1 MANFVQWRAW
11 VGPPFKPLSD
21 TCFYDW
27 SESALQSGS
36 SLPNYPDATLT
47 GTLSSGAT
55 SASISGASG
64 WPSKGGF
71 WVGPNGSGQS
81 WEYINYPS
89 KFSSLQR
96 EATTGEQTGVHSAG
110 AACLFWWPVTT
121 DDGRLHLTE
130 EMDENLCTVTWRA
143 EIGGVLI
150 PQAAMRNHHL
160 IVVQTRTSISAPFT
174 NFLVGWLD
182 QVRVND
188 DAKRYSEWTARI
200 ISSAEMLRR
209 VQVSGL
215 QVGDL
220 DMAKKG
226 SAQGSTP
233 LGSPYKER
241 SSGDYI
247 AANPSF
253 DPGSTIDD
261 DESTLWIAERYMGD
275 YNTPA
280 PNQDPLNYPPT
291 KANTEVLFTQVYCN
305 PPAGQSGG
313 RRWIELTAISNVNV
327 VSYQIFSANGTSSSD
342 WKTISPGNMGT
353 GDHILLVED
362 KDIFAAENPLHNE
375 AVLIEAPNLF
385 ANMSPTSGELS
396 IRYTPSGA
404 PSVWLTNI
412 QWGDNTRSQPH
423 VDGNGPN
430 HWDGP
435 RIPSPGQ
442 GETMRY
448 VYADP
453 AGTPQS
459 KDYWRVS
466 NVQSPAYD
474 IGTSPDQ
481 WVQVELN
488 GIGLILRDDI
498 TGAHPAVG
506 ETLYINDA
514 SGPNTGGLASSGTLQ
529 IGSEQINYSA
539 KYTYGVLVSGRGAS
553 GTTPA
558 AHAAKDVV
566 YVMDSGVATD
576 AAPIKRI
583 AWTRQGGTVYPNN
596 FHLKCSNLPSGAR
609 TPDNGSDYVADYVD
623 LAAVSSYASPT
634 YTLNL
639 LPTRRIK
646 FLLMTIARMT
656 ANPGRPRI
664 NTISAFA
671 NEAYYNGNTWMT
683 GSPTCGDVIR
693 RILQNGGI
701 PNAAISVGSD
711 LPAPNKTDLANDD
724 GWTLITD
731 FCDYTG
737 MRVACG
743 RDSRFIVTADTAVF
757 WESSTYSAS
766 QTWTRATASAIEQ
779 NWQSQGNV
787 SQVSLKWQS
796 ADGSASG
803 TVVYPPTAD
812 FLGKVMELGPLIYP
826 NAASAQL
833 SAMRRYII
841 NKYPY
846 TLHVDC
852 ADAVMDLRPATVH
865 LLNWQ
870 IDSSMTALNR
880 YYIARSVDH
889 SIDWI
894 TDPVTSAKALVW
906 STSLEDIQIDRAG
919 GF

>member
-1 MANFVQWRAW
+1 MANFVQWRCFI
-11 VGPPFKPLSD
+11 GPKFLPTSH

-27 SESALQSGS
+27 SVLSSGGE
-36 SLPNYPDATLT
+36 LPDYPSATLT
-47 GTLSSGAT
+47 STLSAGST
-55 SASISGASG
+55 SASISGTSF

-81 WEYINYPS
+81 WEYISYPS

-96 EATTGEQTGVHSAG
+96 ETTTGEQTGNHSAG
-110 AACLFWWPVTT
+110 ATCRFWWPVDTN
-121 DDGRLHLTE
+121 DGRLHLTE
-130 EMDENLCTVTWRA
+130 EMDDNLCTVTWRA

-160 IVVQTRTSISAPFT
+160 IVVQTRTSIGALYT

-182 QVRVND
+182 QIRVND
-188 DAKRYSEWTARI
+188 DAKRYSEWSARI

-209 VQVSGL
+209 QQVNGL

-226 SAQGSTP
+226 NAQGSTP

-241 SSGDYI
+241 NVGDYV

-253 DPGSTIDD
+253 DAGSTIDD
-261 DESTLWIAERYMGD
+261 DEGTLWIAERYMGD

-327 VSYQIFSANGTSSSD
+327 ISYQIFNANGTGSSD
-342 WKTISPGNMGT
+342 YITINPGNMGT
-353 GDHILLVED
+353 GDHILIVED
-362 KDIFAAENPLHNE
+362 KDVFGSENPLHRE
-375 AVLIEAPNLF
+375 AAIYEYPNFF
-385 ANMSPTSGELS
+385 ANMSPASGELS

-404 PSVWLTNI
+404 PSQWLTNI
-412 QWGDNTRSQPH
+412 KWGDSSRSQPH
-423 VDGNGPN
+423 VDGSSPGL
-430 HWDGP
+430 WSGP
-435 RIPSPGQ
+435 RIASPGQ
-442 GETMRY
+442 GETLRY

-453 AGTPQS
+453 GGTPAC

-466 NVQSPAYD
+466 RVQSPGYD

-481 WVQVELN
+481 WLQIELASM
-488 GIGLILRDDI
+488 GLILRDDI
-498 TGAHPAVG
+498 TNTTPGTGDV
-506 ETLYINDA
+506 LYINDA

-529 IGSEQINYSA
+529 IGSEQISYSA
-539 KYTYGVLVSGRGAS
+539 KHAYGVTVSARGTS

-566 YVMDSGVATD
+566 YVMDGGVATD

-583 AWTRQGGTVYPNN
+583 AWTRQGGTIHPNS
-596 FHLKCSNLPSGAR
+596 FHLKCSNLPTGAR
-609 TPDNGSDYVADYVD
+609 TPDNGSDYVADYTD
-623 LAAVSSYASPT
+623 LAAVSSYASST
-634 YTLNL
+634 YSLNL
-639 LPTRRIK
+639 SPAKRIK

-656 ANPGRPRI
+656 ENPGRPRV

-671 NEAYYNGNTWMT
+671 DEAYYNPDTWLT
-683 GSPTCGDVIR
+683 GSQTCGDI
-693 RILQNGGI
+693 ITKLLQSGNI
-701 PNAAISVGSD
+701 PDGAIIVSGYD
-711 LPAPNKTDLANDD
+711 APAPSKTELANDD

-737 MRVACG
+737 TRVVCG
-743 RDSRFIVTADTAVF
+743 RDSKFTITADTAAF
-757 WESSTYSAS
+757 WESSVYSAS
-766 QTWTRATASAIEQ
+766 NTWNRATASTIEQ
-779 NWQSQGNV
+779 NWQSHGNV

-803 TVVYPPTAD
+803 TVTYPETPD
-812 FLGKVMELGPLIYP
+812 FLGKVLELGPLIYP
-826 NAASAQL
+826 NSASAQL

-852 ADAVMDLRPATVH
+852 ADAVMDLRPGTMH

-870 IDSSMTALNR
+870 IDSSMTALSR
-880 YYIARSVDH
+880 YYIGRAVDH

-894 TDPVTSAKALVW
+894 TDPVTNAKALVW

>member
-1 MANFVQWRAW
+1 MANFVQWRAFI
-11 VGPPFKPLSD
+11 GPRFKPVSD
-21 TCFYDW
+21 SCFYDW
-27 SESALQSGS
+27 SALNSGS
-36 SLPNYPDATLT
+36 ILPNYPDATLT
-47 GTLSSGAT
+47 GTLSAGAT
-55 SASISGASG
+55 SASISGAVA
-64 WPSKGGF
+64 WPNAGGF

-81 WEYINYPS
+81 WEYIDYPS

-96 EATTGEQTGVHSAG
+96 ETTTGEQTGVHSAG
-110 AACLFWWPVTT
+110 AVCRFWWSVST

-130 EMDENLCTVTWRA
+130 EMDDNLCTVTWRA

-182 QVRVND
+182 QIRVND

-200 ISSAEMLRR
+200 ISSAEMLKRQ
-209 VQVSGL
+209 QVNGV

-241 SSGDYI
+241 NSGDYV

-253 DPGSTIDD
+253 DPGQTIDD

-280 PNQDPLNYPPT
+280 PNQDPLNYPPL

-327 VSYQIFSANGTSSSD
+327 ISYQIFSANGTGSSD
-342 WKTISPGNMGT
+342 WVTINPGNMGT
-353 GDHILLVED
+353 GDHILIVED
-362 KDIFAAENPLHNE
+362 KTVFGSENPLHKE
-375 AVLIEAPNLF
+375 AAIYEAPNLF
-385 ANMSPTSGELS
+385 ANMSPVSGELS

-404 PSVWLTNI
+404 PNRWITNI
-412 QWGDNTRSQPH
+412 RWGDGTRSQPH
-423 VDGNGPN
+423 VDGTSPGL
-430 HWDGP
+430 WSGP
-435 RIPSPGQ
+435 RIASPGQ

-453 AGTPQS
+453 GGTPQCR
-459 KDYWRVS
+459 DYWRVS

-481 WVQVELN
+481 WLQIELAS
-488 GIGLILRDDI
+488 IGLILRDDI
-498 TGAHPAVG
+498 TAAHPAIG
-506 ETLYINDA
+506 EMLFINDA
-514 SGPNTGGLASSGTLQ
+514 SGPNTGGLPDTGTLQ
-529 IGSEQINYSA
+529 IGSEQINYDF
-539 KYTYGVLVSGRGAS
+539 KFPYGVNVSGRGAN

-558 AHAAKDVV
+558 AHAAKDVI
-566 YVMDSGVATD
+566 YVMDGGVATD

-583 AWTRQGGTVYPNN
+583 AWTRQGGTVYPNS
-596 FHLKCSNLPSGAR
+596 FHLKSSNLPTGAR
-609 TPDNGSDYVADYVD
+609 TPDNGSAYIADYVD

-639 LPTRRIK
+639 SPTRRIK
-646 FLLMTIARMT
+646 YLLMTIARMT
-656 ANPGRPRI
+656 TNPGRPRI
-664 NTISAFA
+664 NTLSAFA
-671 NEAYYNGNTWMT
+671 NESYYNSNTWLT
-683 GSPTCGDVIR
+683 GTQTCGSIITH
-693 RILQNGGI
+693 ILESGNI
-701 PNAAISVGSD
+701 PAGAINITTDLAAPS
-711 LPAPNKTDLANDD
+711 KTDLANDD
-724 GWTLITD
+724 GWTLVTD

-737 MRVACG
+737 MRVVCG
-743 RDSRFIVTADTAVF
+743 RDSKFTISAETAGF
-757 WESSTYSAS
+757 WEASSYTANN
-766 QTWTRATASAIEQ
+766 TWTRATASTIEQ
-779 NWQSQGNV
+779 NWQQHGNV

-796 ADGSASG
+796 ADGTATG
-803 TVVYPPTAD
+803 TVTYPPVSD
-812 FLGKVMELGPLIYP
+812 FLGKTMELGPLIYP
-826 NAASAQL
+826 NSASAQL
-833 SAMRRYII
+833 SAQRRYIV

-852 ADAVMDLRPATVH
+852 ADAVMDLRPGTIH

-906 STSLEDIQIDRAG
+906 STSIEDIQIDRTG